1 MSDKIEK
8 KYRMS
13 ATGLLSID
21 ENGLLYINI
30 EDGPQD
36 VSITELVRDFDNK
49 KVDITVSYSE
59 RYELQEIDKETG
71 ELLN

>member
-21 ENGLLYINI
+21 EDGLLYINI

-49 KVDITVSYSE
+49 KVDIAVSYSE
-59 RYELQEIDKETG
+59 KYEIQEVDKETG
-71 ELLN
+71 EII